1 MTFRALAVV
10 SILALLSS
18 CTSPSG
24 SIADA
29 AAQASAGGPRKAS
42 EAERADCSARGG
54 AIVARGMLG
63 SATCAVPYA
72 DAGKVC
78 RDKSDCQGE
87 CRATAGA
94 GASPIRQ
101 GDTVVGR
108 CDADSQAGFGCFS
121 LVSNGR
127 AAQPEICVD

>member
-1 MTFRALAVV
+1 MTLRALAVV
-10 SILALLSS
+10 STLALLSS

-29 AAQASAGGPRKAS
+29 AVQASADGPRKAS
-42 EAERADCSARGG
+42 EAERAECSARGG
-54 AIVARGMLG
+54 AIVTRGMLG
-63 SATCAVPYA
+63 SAMCAVPHA
-72 DAGKVC
+72 VAGRVC

-108 CDADSQAGFGCFS
+108 CDADSQTGFGCFA
-121 LVSNGR
+121 LVANGR
-127 AAQPEICVD
+127 AAQDEICVD